1 MSKLTFSIGGIHP
14 ADSKLARDCR
24 IEVLPLPPKV
34 YVSMFQ
40 HLGAQAKPI
49 VAVGDKV
56 KAGQIIAEPGGFIS
70 AYVHSPVSG
79 TVKAIGP
86 RKDLAGFL
94 VMHIEI
100 DVEGDEWAEGIDLS
114 PELVATIP
122 EDREFILDRIKM
134 IRGAGGGF
142 TFVRN
147 ISERQRTLLAEWDI
161 EPDDFKGIVSDYNER
176 MQSKMVSQNRR
187 KPEHDEAAGGRRKPG
202 RRKKASAT
210 DQPDNEGKPKRKRGR
225 PKGSGR
231 KAPEKQPKK
240 TGRKPGRPKGAKNKK
255 TLAKEAAMA
264 AAGITPVKRPKGR
277 PKGSKDSKPRK
288 KAKRGKS
295 VSEGLEK

>member
-1 MSKLTFSIGGIHP
+1 MHYLCNYKTKNPPPWESTSIPGTRASNQPAIVNMS
-14 ADSKLARDCR
+14 
-24 IEVLPLPPKV
+24 
-34 YVSMFQ
+34 
-40 HLGAQAKPI
+40 
-49 VAVGDKV
+49 
-56 KAGQIIAEPGGFIS
+56 IS
-70 AYVHSPVSG
+70 RG
-79 TVKAIGP
+79 
-86 RKDLAGFL
+86 
-94 VMHIEI
+94 
-100 DVEGDEWAEGIDLS
+100 LS
-114 PELVATIP
+114 PSSTTRSSLRPASPSCATSP
-122 EDREFILDRIKM
+122 NAK
-134 IRGAGGGF
+134 GA
-142 TFVRN
+142 
-147 ISERQRTLLAEWDI
+147 LLAEWDI

-240 TGRKPGRPKGAKNKK
+240 TGRKPGRPKGSKNKK

-264 AAGITPVKRPKGR
+264 AAGIAPVKRPKGR

-288 KAKRGKS
+288 KAKLRKS